1 MNASSGSAP
10 LVVTQ
15 RVGVGIGIS
24 PIDLTGRHA
33 VTEHFNHKALRH
45 THGTHK
51 LGNRIV
57 IGPIF
62 EMMSI
67 ASLVVH
73 PCVGKA
79 VCLPFSL
86 VGRSVALIVFCSRPK
101 LGGAVFGQIVKQPLK
116 ADSGLEAV
124 ADHLVT
130 VTGDGSE
137 MRKRL
142 HGCASFLTFEFFSS
156 VGLANRENM
165 CYNNYNKRR
174 KQVQARFAMKILT
187 IGNSFSANSIHYL
200 PKIFESVGLPLT
212 LGRVSIGGC
221 PLHLHWYNAEHDIAR
236 YGLEYE
242 GSFTMKQM
250 LQSEPWDVVTLQQ
263 VSHLSWK
270 IGTYFPYCEDLAAY
284 ARQHAPTA
292 RLAVQQ
298 TWAYRTDNVRLV
310 NDMQITQNQMM
321 HLIRE
326 NYREMSSRLG
336 AKLMP
341 VGEAFCI
348 HQQLSGDTVG
358 ALTRNDDEPSH
369 ANALGRYI
377 GGLTWFTCLTGISV
391 DEVSFVPE
399 LVKSQDVSL
408 AREAVKRAIA
418 LR

>member
-1 MNASSGSAP
+1 MA
-10 LVVTQ
+10 
-15 RVGVGIGIS
+15 I
-24 PIDLTGRHA
+24 
-33 VTEHFNHKALRH
+33 
-45 THGTHK
+45 
-51 LGNRIV
+51 
-57 IGPIF
+57 
-62 EMMSI
+62 
-67 ASLVVH
+67 
-73 PCVGKA
+73 
-79 VCLPFSL
+79 
-86 VGRSVALIVFCSRPK
+86 
-101 LGGAVFGQIVKQPLK
+101 
-116 ADSGLEAV
+116 
-124 ADHLVT
+124 
-130 VTGDGSE
+130 
-137 MRKRL
+137 
-142 HGCASFLTFEFFSS
+142 
-156 VGLANRENM
+156 
-165 CYNNYNKRR
+165 
-174 KQVQARFAMKILT
+174 KILS
-187 IGNSFSANSIHYL
+187 IGNSFSQDATTYL
-200 PKIFESVGLPLT
+200 HRVAKAAGEKIENLNLY
-212 LGRVSIGGC
+212 IGGC
-221 PLHLHWYNAEHDIAR
+221 PLYKHFQNIRADAQAYEIQYNGMCTELTYSIKMGLIAK
-236 YGLEYE
+236 E
-242 GSFTMKQM
+242 
-250 LQSEPWDVVTLQQ
+250 WDYVTLQQ